1 MAARLPSRT
10 AAELM
15 EGGRE
20 LREAKLAEL
29 RRQLDEQEKAATP
42 FKPTNFSKKDRY
54 PECVDKMDETYYF
67 LTPEGLCTG
76 HAPAEPPKSRAA
88 FGDLCTE
95 EAGIGGEANA
105 SECQIPAAAQRL

>member
-1 MAARLPSRT
+1 
-10 AAELM
+10 M

-54 PECVDKMDETYYF
+54 PEVMPRLSRQNPGQHLVTYAQKKLALEERRMQVSAKF
-67 LTPEGLCTG
+67 LQLRKGFEWPQMLHDFLMQTLSALGSLPE
-76 HAPAEPPKSRAA
+76 
-88 FGDLCTE
+88 
-95 EAGIGGEANA
+95 
-105 SECQIPAAAQRL
+105 